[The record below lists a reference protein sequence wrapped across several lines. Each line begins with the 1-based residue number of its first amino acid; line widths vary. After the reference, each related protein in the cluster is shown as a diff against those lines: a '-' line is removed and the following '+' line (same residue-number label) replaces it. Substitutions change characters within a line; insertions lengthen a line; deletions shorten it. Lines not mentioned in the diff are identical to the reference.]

1 MPITD
6 APDGT
11 LWVQEVIVD
20 VDVPAPPTEE
30 DNELLTSI
38 DTRIAALVTLLTLV
52 AGWDFDTLQ
61 TDVAAVKP
69 DIATI
74 AAWAFDTLQSDIASL
89 EDYLVPATQEA
100 SGAAGRYSG
109 TDTSYQTVASW
120 TVETGKTGELKEIT
134 LLSDDYDHTEF
145 KITVG
150 GIVFANDWQVQ
161 AAVPLIFED
170 LRLAAGSIVK
180 VEAQSTDG
188 TAIVVDAV
196 ITGKEIT

>member
-1 MPITD
+1 MPISD

-11 LWVQEVIVD
+11 LWVQQVTVD
-20 VDVPAPPTEE
+20 VDVPAPPTVENDE
-30 DNELLTSI
+30 ILSSI
-38 DTRIAALVTLLTLV
+38 DTRIAALVTLLTFV

-89 EDYLVPATQEA
+89 KDYIVPATQEA
-100 SGAAGRYSG
+100 AGATGRYSG
-109 TDTSYQTVASW
+109 SDTTYQTVASW
-120 TVETGKTGELKEIT
+120 TVESGKTGELKEIT

-145 KITVG
+145 KVTVG
-150 GIVFANDWQVQ
+150 SITFANNWQVQ
-161 AAVPLIFED
+161 AAMPLIFED
-170 LRLAAGSIVK
+170 LRLAAGTEVK

-188 TAIVVDAV
+188 TSIVVDAV
-196 ITGKEIT
+196 IVGKETT